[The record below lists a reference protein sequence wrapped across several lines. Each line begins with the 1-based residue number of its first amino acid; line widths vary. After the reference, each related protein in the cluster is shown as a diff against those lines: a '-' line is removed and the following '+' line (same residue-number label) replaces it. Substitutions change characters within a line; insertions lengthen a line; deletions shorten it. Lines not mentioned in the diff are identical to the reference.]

1 MHFVFI
7 DPSGSY
13 NEGKGHT
20 GIAIIEDFK
29 WKTLEVYSLSA
40 KDYTDRHL
48 YWKDIIRI
56 ATKYPKCYVVI
67 ENFVIR
73 NNGFLIGK
81 MPETPLAIGAIIWEL
96 EELNVP
102 YEFQTATAVKSRFK
116 DENLGR
122 YIPNFVIKGTDRG
135 NLFYLNG
142 KLTNDHI
149 RDALKH
155 LVYFQKYGGYVYED

>member
-7 DPSGSY
+7 DPSGSF

-29 WKTLEVYSLSA
+29 WETLEVYSLAA
-40 KDYTDRHL
+40 KDYTERHL
-48 YWKDIIRI
+48 YWKDIIRV
-56 ATKYPKCYVVI
+56 ATKYPKSYVVI

-96 EELNVP
+96 EELNVG

-116 DENLGR
+116 DCHLPR
-122 YIPNFVIKGTDRG
+122 YIPNLEIKESEAGC
-135 NLFYLNG
+135 LYYLNG
-142 KLTNDHI
+142 KRINDHI

-155 LVYFQKYGGYVYED
+155 LCYFQKYGGYVYED